1 MLCVQTVPDYELRPP
16 EEHLCWG
23 AVQGSPTR
31 GKYDLR
37 VALTEPGCKQL
48 FASGQH
54 LAYLCGLTL
63 RMLTWE
69 LVSRDAFT
77 PD

>member
-1 MLCVQTVPDYELRPP
+1 MLCIQTLPFYELRSPRNT
-16 EEHLCWG
+16 
-23 AVQGSPTR
+23 VRGSPTR
-31 GKYDLR
+31 GEYDLR

-54 LAYLCGLTL
+54 LVYLCGLTL

-77 PD
+77 PE